1 MKHEEARPLL
11 TRTRS
16 TQLITG
22 IVRALWSDIF
32 LSYHNI
38 RSCQAAHI
46 PPALE
51 AEIKRE
57 IEGPNA
63 KQVKQ

>member
-11 TRTRS
+11 TWTRS
-16 TQLITG
+16 TLTSNG
-22 IVRALWSDIF
+22 YCRSLWSDIF

-51 AEIKRE
+51 AD

-63 KQVKQ
+63 KTG